1 MNLFEIVRTEAANY
15 PVTVLCKLLGVSKSG
30 YYAYVGRGPS
40 ERTDNDL
47 RITTMIRAIHA
58 RTRGV
63 YGSRRMV
70 RELDE
75 HVGRKRVARLM
86 REHGLLAH
94 SPRRFRVT
102 TDSEH
107 ALPIARNLLQQD
119 FHVDEANQAWVADI
133 TYVWTAQGW
142 CYLAVVLD
150 LFSRR
155 VVGWAFADHM
165 RVELPLK
172 ALVRA
177 LKTRSLSAGLV
188 HHSDRGSQ
196 YASRQYRQMLDAHQ
210 AACSMS
216 RAGDCYDNAVA
227 ESFFASLKKECLS
240 RRPFATRTEAYDAV
254 AGYIDGFYNLVRRH
268 SALGYVSPI
277 EYEQHHR
284 GPKYAACSN

>member
-1 MNLFEIVRTEAANY
+1 MNLFEIVRAEAASH
-15 PVTVLCKLLGVSKSG
+15 PVVVLCRLLGVSKSG
-30 YYAYVGRGPS
+30 YYAYVGRERS
-40 ERTDNDL
+40 ERAHTDL
-47 RITTMIRAIHA
+47 RVTTKIRAIHA

-70 RELDE
+70 HELDE
-75 HVGRKRVARLM
+75 PVGRKRVARLM

-102 TDSEH
+102 TDSQH
-107 ALPIARNLLQQD
+107 ALPVARNLLQQN
-119 FHVDEANQAWVADI
+119 FQVDEPNQAWVSDI

-165 RVELPLK
+165 RVDLPIK
-172 ALVRA
+172 ALERA
-177 LKTRSLSAGLV
+177 LKTRRLSAGLV

-196 YASRQYRQMLDAHQ
+196 YASRQYRRLLDAHQ

-216 RAGDCYDNAVA
+216 C
-227 ESFFASLKKECLS
+227 
-240 RRPFATRTEAYDAV
+240 
-254 AGYIDGFYNLVRRH
+254 RRH
-268 SALGYVSPI
+268 VSTCS
-277 EYEQHHR
+277 
-284 GPKYAACSN
+284 GSMACWRPRLSGVPR

>member
-1 MNLFEIVRTEAANY
+1 MNLFELVRTEAANY
-15 PVTVLCKLLGVSKSG
+15 PVAVLCRLLGISNSG
-30 YYAYVGRGPS
+30 YYAYLGRGPS
-40 ERTDNDL
+40 DRVDNDL
-47 RITTMIRAIHA
+47 RITTKIRAIHA

-75 HVGRKRVARLM
+75 PVGRRRVARLM
-86 REHGLLAH
+86 REHGLLAQ

-102 TDSEH
+102 TDSAH
-107 ALPIARNLLQQD
+107 ALPIARNLLRQD
-119 FHVDEANQAWVADI
+119 FHVHEANQAWVADI

-155 VVGWAFADHM
+155 VVGWSFADHM

-172 ALVRA
+172 ALQRA
-177 LKTRSLSAGLV
+177 LKTRSLSAGLI

-227 ESFFASLKKECLS
+227 ESIFASLKKECLA

-254 AGYIDGFYNLVRRH
+254 ASYIDGFYNLVRRH
-268 SALGYVSPI
+268 SALGNVSPI
-277 EYEQHHR
+277 EYEQER
-284 GPKYAACSN
+284 GVNHAA